1 MQDPE
6 KKKWYS
12 YHLPDDASH
21 YLSMTDADFLASL
34 SAAEIADFE
43 AMKEQKGV
51 AEMGIES

>member
-1 MQDPE
+1 
-6 KKKWYS
+6 
-12 YHLPDDASH
+12 
-21 YLSMTDADFLASL
+21 MTDADFLASL